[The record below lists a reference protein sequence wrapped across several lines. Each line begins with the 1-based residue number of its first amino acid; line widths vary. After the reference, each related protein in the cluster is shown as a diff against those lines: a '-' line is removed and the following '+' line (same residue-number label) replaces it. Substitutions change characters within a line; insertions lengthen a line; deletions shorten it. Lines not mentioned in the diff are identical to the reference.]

1 MKKIF
6 IEKIFVV
13 LKLSAF
19 YFEISTVLL
28 LVVVSVSYCINCSW
42 YVISKTW
49 LSFTGAHLDFI
60 EHLGFKL

>member
-28 LVVVSVSYCINCSW
+28 LVVVSVS
-42 YVISKTW
+42 
-49 LSFTGAHLDFI
+49 
-60 EHLGFKL
+60 